1 MTNKEKI
8 LLEIH
13 RHKPGWA
20 FSAIDFSKDFKRGE
34 LDVAL
39 STLAEEGKIRRV
51 FRGIYDYPMYS
62 NILKKNVA
70 PDTNQIAKAIARK
83 FNWVIFPDGDTALNY
98 LGLSTQMVAKPIYLS
113 DGPSK
118 IYTTEG
124 LTIEFKHIA
133 KKEIIANDE
142 TTALIIQ
149 AIRAVGEAQ
158 ITDAFIETLAH
169 KFTKKEWNSKQAA
182 FNTVIEGRAGLF
194 ISGELKEMIRK
205 VISPVCQIE
214 EDETDK
220 HVLHIIFPRLFDYGY
235 IQPTIKLE
243 IGPLALWNPHEQ
255 YQIDSFVGKYLPE
268 LELSKPIITTIK
280 PERTFWEKITILHH
294 EAHRPIDS
302 AVPVRYSRHYY
313 DIYKMGHTYVKTEAL
328 QNLDILKEVILFKK
342 KFYPRGWAKYDEAV
356 PGTMKLIPSSA
367 SIKVL
372 EDDYSKMKRMIYGE
386 VPDWN
391 DIVKYLSELENEINN
406 L

>member
-1 MTNKEKI
+1 MDKI
-8 LLEIH
+8 
-13 RHKPGWA
+13 
-20 FSAIDFSKDFKRGE
+20 
-34 LDVAL
+34 AL
-39 STLAEEGKIRRV
+39 
-51 FRGIYDYPMYS
+51 
-62 NILKKNVA
+62 
-70 PDTNQIAKAIARK
+70 
-83 FNWVIFPDGDTALNY
+83 
-98 LGLSTQMVAKPIYLS
+98 
-113 DGPSK
+113 
-118 IYTTEG
+118 
-124 LTIEFKHIA
+124 A
-133 KKEIIANDE
+133 KKEQRKAVFLE
-142 TTALIIQ
+142 T
-149 AIRAVGEAQ
+149 
-158 ITDAFIETLAH
+158 AH
-169 KFTKKEWNSKQAA
+169 KAHLESHIVEKDFWVSWALGKIFADANLNKILCFKGGTSLSKIFGLIERFSEDIDLILAQSTVIKEDEELYKSSNSKQAA

-294 EAHRPIDS
+294 EAHRPIGS

-342 KFYPRGWAKYDEAV
+342 RFYPRGWAKYDEAV